1 MLNLI
6 YTPDVAFV
14 ARDISKD
21 KKLAIDYTSKWNN
34 VAIVCDGTR
43 VVGLGDVGPEAAIP
57 VMEGK
62 SVLFKVLG
70 GCKCLYLVY

>member
-14 ARDISKD
+14 VRDISKD

-34 VAIVCDGTR
+34 VAIVCDGIR
-43 VVGLGDVGPEAAIP
+43 VVGLGDVGPEAANP

-62 SVLFKVLG
+62 SVL
-70 GCKCLYLVY
+70 YW